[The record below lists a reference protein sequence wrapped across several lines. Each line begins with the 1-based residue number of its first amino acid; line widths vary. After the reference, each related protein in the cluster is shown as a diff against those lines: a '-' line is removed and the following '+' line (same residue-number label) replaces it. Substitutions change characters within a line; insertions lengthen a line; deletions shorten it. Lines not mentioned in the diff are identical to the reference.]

1 MKKLSIRSA
10 SAAILAAALLAAGCA
25 PTTTKRG
32 TGEYV
37 DDTAITTKVKAALLG
52 DPDVKGT
59 AVNVDTYRGVVQLS
73 GFVASESE
81 KQKATQKAAEVAGVT
96 SVRNDL
102 QIRPS
107 R

>member
-1 MKKLSIRSA
+1 MKRLHVPSA
-10 SAAILAAALLAAGCA
+10 TAAILAAALFATGCA

-32 TGEYV
+32 TGEFV
-37 DDTAITTKVKAALLG
+37 DDAAITTKVKAALLA

-59 AVNVDTYRGVVQLS
+59 QVNVDTYRGVVQLS
-73 GFVASESE
+73 GFVASDTER
-81 KQKATQKAAEVAGVT
+81 QKATQKAAEVTGVN

-102 QIRPS
+102 QIRPA